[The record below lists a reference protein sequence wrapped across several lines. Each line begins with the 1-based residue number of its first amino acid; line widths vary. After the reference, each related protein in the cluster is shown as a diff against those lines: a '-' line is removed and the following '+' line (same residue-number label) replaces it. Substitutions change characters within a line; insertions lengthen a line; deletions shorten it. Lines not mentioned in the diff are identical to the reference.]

1 MHPPSS
7 LLLAWVRAPLE
18 VLVEEEVGD
27 LASSAVVAL
36 SVVAEVLLFRVV
48 VVFSLAEAEAER
60 CWA

>member
-1 MHPPSS
+1 M
-7 LLLAWVRAPLE
+7 PLE

-48 VVFSLAEAEAER
+48 VVFSLAEAEAKR